1 MIKKFL
7 FSVLAATFLSAGLG
21 SLAGCNT
28 VEGIGMDI
36 QRGGEAISNTAED
49 SRPDYRR

>member
-1 MIKKFL
+1 MKKIL
-7 FSVLAATFLSAGLG
+7 FSILAATFLSAGLG

-28 VEGIGMDI
+28 VEGIGMDV

-49 SRPDYRR
+49 NRR